1 MEQKKKKQVN
11 ENLFLRKLAFRLSVF
26 VCMCVCEK
34 ERERKRE
41 REREREEETVNC
53 SYERQASSLGKSI
66 CSDAF
71 HVSLALQH

>member
-1 MEQKKKKQVN
+1 
-11 ENLFLRKLAFRLSVF
+11 
-26 VCMCVCEK
+26 MCVCEK
-34 ERERKRE
+34 ERERE